1 MAGAPERIQAN
12 WIGEYPHFENVLKE
26 KASTLILHEW
36 EVFFFFNL
44 HITPGVWP
52 YHNSSS
58 SGESVGF
65 GHHKAFFLGFL
76 LHVMFWLTYMTFWWT
91 VAPSSP
97 SITEY
102 FPAEIIHMWK
112 FVWEAYFKIFCEH
125 FLRIINILC
134 IKKYFW
140 FFFFFTRYVKVC
152 SYLHLFFSSQL
163 LNIY

>member
-1 MAGAPERIQAN
+1 
-12 WIGEYPHFENVLKE
+12 
-26 KASTLILHEW
+26 
-36 EVFFFFNL
+36 
-44 HITPGVWP
+44 
-52 YHNSSS
+52 
-58 SGESVGF
+58 
-65 GHHKAFFLGFL
+65 
-76 LHVMFWLTYMTFWWT
+76 
-91 VAPSSP
+91 
-97 SITEY
+97 
-102 FPAEIIHMWK
+102 MWK